1 MNAGPLTSELSPPKS
16 REAQALWKTLPYSRI
31 TFQLMGFF
39 LSFYFDVFTG
49 RRTEKC
55 VKSLRGQQQ
64 ALEEPVLES
73 QQRHRCMCPACIAVP
88 HVHTMTNHGLAS
100 SADQG
105 LSEHI
110 SQPKRHS
117 VLAQILVIHGKQGNS
132 GKVKGK
138 ANSEEN
144 IEKP

>member
-1 MNAGPLTSELSPPKS
+1 
-16 REAQALWKTLPYSRI
+16 
-31 TFQLMGFF
+31 
-39 LSFYFDVFTG
+39 
-49 RRTEKC
+49 
-55 VKSLRGQQQ
+55 
-64 ALEEPVLES
+64 
-73 QQRHRCMCPACIAVP
+73 MCPACVAVP
-88 HVHTMTNHGLAS
+88 HVHTMTNQGLAF
-100 SADQG
+100 SADQD